1 MNAKIIYGNCESKL
15 NARKRRRMKR
25 AAEQDEGPHIQK
37 IDKVEKAIRFANEV
51 EKAIRFA
58 NEERCKS
65 NSVKERRKG
74 ATKWYQENENGNYFH
89 ATQPRQLGEIPL
101 DKVRYH

>member
-25 AAEQDEGPHIQK
+25 AAEQDEGLHIQK
-37 IDKVEKAIRFANEV
+37 IDKV

-74 ATKWYQENENGNYFH
+74 ATKWYQENESGNYFH

>member
-37 IDKVEKAIRFANEV
+37 IDKVEKAIRFANE
-51 EKAIRFA
+51 
-58 NEERCKS
+58 ERCKS

-74 ATKWYQENENGNYFH
+74 ATKWYQENESGNYFH
-89 ATQPRQLGEIPL
+89 ATQPRQFGEIPL

>member
-37 IDKVEKAIRFANEV
+37 GDKV

-65 NSVKERRKG
+65 NNVKERRKG
-74 ATKWYQENENGNYFH
+74 ATKWYQENESGNYFH

>member
-1 MNAKIIYGNCESKL
+1 MTVTIMYGKCDSKL
-15 NARKRRRMKR
+15 NARERRRIKR
-25 AAEQDEGPHIQK
+25 ENERKSSP
-37 IDKVEKAIRFANEV
+37 AINKTDNV
-51 EKAIRFA
+51 DKAIRFA

-65 NSVKERRKG
+65 NSVKERRNG
-74 ATKWYQENENGNYFH
+74 ATKWYQENESGNYFH

>member
-37 IDKVEKAIRFANEV
+37 IDKVEKAIRFANE
-51 EKAIRFA
+51 
-58 NEERCKS
+58 ERCKS

-74 ATKWYQENENGNYFH
+74 ATKWYQENESGNYYH
-89 ATQPRQLGEIPL
+89 ATQPRNLGEIPL
-101 DKVRYH
+101 DRVRYH

>member
-25 AAEQDEGPHIQK
+25 AAEQDEGLHIQK
-37 IDKVEKAIRFANEV
+37 IDKVEKAIRFAN
-51 EKAIRFA
+51 K
-58 NEERCKS
+58 ERCKS

-74 ATKWYQENENGNYFH
+74 AAKWYQENESGNYFH
-89 ATQPRQLGEIPL
+89 ATQPRQLGEKPL

>member
-37 IDKVEKAIRFANEV
+37 IDKVEKAIRFANE
-51 EKAIRFA
+51 
-58 NEERCKS
+58 ERCKP
-65 NSVKERRKG
+65 NSIKERRKG
-74 ATKWYQENENGNYFH
+74 SVKWYTENESGSYYH
-89 ATQPRQLGEIPL
+89 ATQPRHLGEKPL

>member
-37 IDKVEKAIRFANEV
+37 IDKVEKAIRFANE
-51 EKAIRFA
+51 
-58 NEERCKS
+58 ERCKS

-74 ATKWYQENENGNYFH
+74 ATKWYQENESGNYFH

>member
-25 AAEQDEGPHIQK
+25 VAEQDEGPHIQK
-37 IDKVEKAIRFANEV
+37 IDKV

-74 ATKWYQENENGNYFH
+74 ATKWYQENESGNYFH

>member
-25 AAEQDEGPHIQK
+25 AAEQDKGPHIQK
-37 IDKVEKAIRFANEV
+37 IDKV

-74 ATKWYQENENGNYFH
+74 ATKWYQENESGNYFH
-89 ATQPRQLGEIPL
+89 ATPPRQLGEIQL

>member
-37 IDKVEKAIRFANEV
+37 IDKVEKAIRFANE
-51 EKAIRFA
+51 
-58 NEERCKS
+58 ERCKS
-65 NSVKERRKG
+65 NSVKERRNG
-74 ATKWYQENENGNYFH
+74 ATKWYQENESGNYFH

>member
-37 IDKVEKAIRFANEV
+37 IDKVEKAIRFANE
-51 EKAIRFA
+51 
-58 NEERCKS
+58 ERCKP

-74 ATKWYQENENGNYFH
+74 ATKWYQENESGNYFH

>member
-37 IDKVEKAIRFANEV
+37 IDKVEKAIRFANE
-51 EKAIRFA
+51 
-58 NEERCKS
+58 ERCKS

-74 ATKWYQENENGNYFH
+74 ATKWYQENESGNYYH
-89 ATQPRQLGEIPL
+89 ATQPRQLGEKPL

>member
-37 IDKVEKAIRFANEV
+37 IDKVEKAIRFANE
-51 EKAIRFA
+51 
-58 NEERCKS
+58 ERCKS

-74 ATKWYQENENGNYFH
+74 ATKWYQENESGNYFH
-89 ATQPRQLGEIPL
+89 ATQPRQLGDIPL

>member
-37 IDKVEKAIRFANEV
+37 IDKVEKAIRFANE
-51 EKAIRFA
+51 
-58 NEERCKS
+58 ERCKS

-74 ATKWYQENENGNYFH
+74 ATKWYQENESGNYFH
-89 ATQPRQLGEIPL
+89 ATQPRQLWEIPL

>member
-15 NARKRRRMKR
+15 NARARRRMKR

-37 IDKVEKAIRFANEV
+37 IDKVEKAIRFANE
-51 EKAIRFA
+51 EKR
-58 NEERCKS
+58 KS

-74 ATKWYQENENGNYFH
+74 AAKWYQENESGNYFH

>member
-1 MNAKIIYGNCESKL
+1 MGVTITYGDCGKRKA
-15 NARKRRRMKR
+15 NARTIRRMKR
-25 AAEQDEGPHIQK
+25 RAAEQSDGQYVQPV
-37 IDKVEKAIRFANEV
+37 DKV

-74 ATKWYQENENGNYFH
+74 ATKWYAENESGNYYH
-89 ATQPRQLGEIPL
+89 ATQPRQLGEKPL

>member
-37 IDKVEKAIRFANEV
+37 IDKVEKAIRFANE
-51 EKAIRFA
+51 
-58 NEERCKS
+58 ERCKS

-74 ATKWYQENENGNYFH
+74 ATKWYQENESGNYFH
-89 ATQPRQLGEIPL
+89 ATQPRNLGEIPL
-101 DKVRYH
+101 DRVRYH

>member
-37 IDKVEKAIRFANEV
+37 IDKVEKAIRFANE
-51 EKAIRFA
+51 
-58 NEERCKS
+58 ERCKL

-74 ATKWYQENENGNYFH
+74 ATKWYQENESGNYFH

>member
-37 IDKVEKAIRFANEV
+37 IDKVG
-51 EKAIRFA
+51 KAIRFA

-74 ATKWYQENENGNYFH
+74 ATKWYQENESGNYFH

>member
-37 IDKVEKAIRFANEV
+37 IDKVEKAIRFANE
-51 EKAIRFA
+51 
-58 NEERCKS
+58 ERCKS

-74 ATKWYQENENGNYFH
+74 ATKWYQENESGNYFH
-89 ATQPRQLGEIPL
+89 ATQPRQLGEFPL

>member
-37 IDKVEKAIRFANEV
+37 IDKVEKAIRFV
-51 EKAIRFA
+51 

-74 ATKWYQENENGNYFH
+74 ATKWYQENESGNYFH

>member
-37 IDKVEKAIRFANEV
+37 IDKVEKAIRFAN
-51 EKAIRFA
+51 K
-58 NEERCKS
+58 ERCKS

-74 ATKWYQENENGNYFH
+74 ATKWYQENESGNYFH

>member
-37 IDKVEKAIRFANEV
+37 IDKVEKAIRFANE
-51 EKAIRFA
+51 
-58 NEERCKS
+58 ERCKS

-74 ATKWYQENENGNYFH
+74 ATKWYQENESGNYFH
-89 ATQPRQLGEIPL
+89 ATQPRQLGEKPL